1 MPIAAGL
8 PVLQSQF
15 ISALSLRQ
23 GAQVQ
28 STSAMMASAI
38 ASIVPMGLFPVI
50 PAPVPLVPAGVS
62 AGMSM
67 IQNALSLKQGAQIS
81 AVSKM
86 IANGV
91 SLIAPTAPPA
101 GLSLLGQQL
110 ESAMSMKQGAQI
122 QTTASLM
129 ASAIIAYY
137 TSGGVL

>member
-8 PVLQSQF
+8 PILQSQF
-15 ISALSLRQ
+15 VSAMSLRQ

-28 STSAMMASAI
+28 STSAILASAI
-38 ASIVPMGLFPVI
+38 ASVVPMGLFPV
-50 PAPVPLVPAGVS
+50 APTPTPLAPAGVS

-81 AVSKM
+81 TVSKM
-86 IANGV
+86 IANGI
-91 SLIAPTAPPA
+91 SLIAPTVPPA

-110 ESAMSMKQGAQI
+110 ESAMSLKQGAQI
-122 QTTASLM
+122 QSTASLM
-129 ASAIIAYY
+129 ATAIITYY